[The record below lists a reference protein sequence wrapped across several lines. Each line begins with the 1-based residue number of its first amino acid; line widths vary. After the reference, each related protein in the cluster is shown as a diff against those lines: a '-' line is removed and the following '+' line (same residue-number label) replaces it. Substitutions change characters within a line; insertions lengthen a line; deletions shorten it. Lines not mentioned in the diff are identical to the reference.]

1 MSALVQTLSHPT
13 FASNLRA
20 LYMIAAKDWK
30 QYWRYPLNA
39 FSQVMNPLIFLSPV
53 YFLGQAFSVNGQ
65 AKGFE
70 AYSGTSDYISFI
82 LLGTVLNNFIMTVF
96 WGIGYALKND
106 MDAGVLESNW
116 LMPISRPLLLVG
128 RTLTSLLIT
137 TLTSLGM
144 LLVAGFLFGFHPTGS
159 AALALVPVL
168 PMLIGLY
175 GFGIAFGAIV
185 LLMRDANTLVDMSS
199 YLVGLFSG
207 SQFPVQSLPGFLM
220 PISLAI
226 PLTYGFDAVRAILIK
241 TQSIIPVPYEIGLLF
256 VFMVLMIWFG
266 LRVFASMEL
275 KVRTRGTLGQH

>member
-1 MSALVQTLSHPT
+1 MSSAIKTLSHPT
-13 FASNLRA
+13 FSSNLRA
-20 LYMIAAKDWK
+20 LMMIAEKDWK

-70 AYSGTSDYISFI
+70 AFSGTSDYISFI

-106 MDAGVLESNW
+106 MDSGVLESNW

-137 TLTSLGM
+137 TLTSMGM
-144 LLVAGFLFGFHPTGS
+144 LLIAGLLFGFHPTGN
-159 AALALVPVL
+159 ALLALVPVL

-185 LLMRDANTLVDMSS
+185 LLMREANTMVDIAS

-207 SQFPVQSLPGFLM
+207 SQFPVQSLPVYLV

-241 TQSIIPVPYEIGLLF
+241 TTAIIPVPYEIGLL
-256 VFMVLMIWFG
+256 VIFMFAMIWFG